1 MSDST
6 TLPLTIINQ
15 RGHLFKRTSDSST
28 YERVDAPPLQYSK
41 IVDSRYAIT
50 QGDGRLYDTHT
61 NQFLDV
67 QESEFKSVFYVGRLF
82 ALRENGDLYTGIIDD
97 DFELKDWKMFMR
109 DVQFITPTQGV
120 IVQPCN
126 DRMKDCKGDSLPNAN
141 YFEQSI
147 TALQNGKITLI
158 TAYLRVLVSSMADKR
173 LVIIHVAPGII
184 ITSNG
189 ILSRGLGS
197 PDYKQYFNERYF
209 NGNTI
214 AVGFDGNVTTIFI
227 NKTEFGVEFQSFHK
241 DRLHP
246 LNRNPDHITGQR
258 GFDGVRGIDGVCGI
272 PGVVDVEYERRR
284 IRHSDSI
291 HYSVN
296 KINDE
301 DEIVDL
307 IVMNNNLNL
316 LTKSGAIHKLNENG
330 KTDKIEIPRE
340 LMSTPINMKSA
351 RNKMI

>member
-15 RGHLFKRTSDSST
+15 RGHLFKRASDSST
-28 YERVDAPPLQYSK
+28 YELVDAPPLQYSK

-97 DFELKDWKMFMR
+97 DFELKDWKMFMSG
-109 DVQFITPTQGV
+109 VQLITPTQGV

-126 DRMKDCKGDSLPNAN
+126 DRMKDCKGE
-141 YFEQSI
+141 YVRGIHYTKQSI
-147 TALQNGKITLI
+147 MLIQNNNIIFI
-158 TAYLRVLVSSMADKR
+158 TADLRTHHYSKMDNEE
-173 LVIIHVAPGII
+173 VIIHVAPGIV

-189 ILSRGLGS
+189 IVGRGLSS
-197 PDYKQYFNERYF
+197 PDYERYF

-214 AVGFDGNVTTIFI
+214 AVGFVGNVTTIFI
-227 NKTEFGVEFQSFHK
+227 NRTKFGVEFQSSCDN
-241 DRLHP
+241 DRLHL
-246 LNRNPDHITGQR
+246 LNWNPDHIPGLL
-258 GFDGVRGIDGVCGI
+258 GISGVRGRDGVCGI
-272 PGVVDVEYERRR
+272 PGIADVEYERGR

-301 DEIVDL
+301 DEIVDV

-351 RNKMI
+351 RNNMI